1 MFEQVLFRSEIGIYC
16 FVAEMYE
23 GLTAQGEKQKRLK
36 IRKESGIGLFNL
48 FFFNLLT
55 PVGLDQNDAI
65 NTNSLLLH
73 SVGVSF

>member
-1 MFEQVLFRSEIGIYC
+1 MFEQVPFRSEIGIYC
-16 FVAEMYE
+16 FVAEMSE
-23 GLTAQGEKQKRLK
+23 GLTAQGKKEKRLK
-36 IRKESGIGLFNL
+36 IRKESGIGLFN
-48 FFFNLLT
+48 FFYLLT